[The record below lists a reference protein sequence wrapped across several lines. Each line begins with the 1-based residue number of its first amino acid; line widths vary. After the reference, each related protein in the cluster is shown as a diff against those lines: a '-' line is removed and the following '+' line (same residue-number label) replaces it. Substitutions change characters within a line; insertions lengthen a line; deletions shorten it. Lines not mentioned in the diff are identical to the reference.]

1 MDNKKTKRREELR
14 LKLNAKL
21 AKDRTVRGGKRRYE
35 LKSHDDDDKTT
46 APTTTAAEDGKTS
59 DTIKS
64 AITSF
69 EFILKKEGKP
79 GLNNDEKN
87 KMDAALKI
95 YEKEGPEAAF
105 KFLGISDPE
114 KALTMLHAKLEK
126 EKLLSTA
133 AATTTTDI
141 VKETTTKESEIR
153 ETTNVKKRDLKFVHK
168 TL

>member
-35 LKSHDDDDKTT
+35 LKSHDDDKTT

-69 EFILKKEGKP
+69 ESILKKEGTQYVTC
-79 GLNNDEKN
+79 
-87 KMDAALKI
+87 KI
-95 YEKEGPEAAF
+95 RKRKTF
-105 KFLGISDPE
+105 KHYYGNY
-114 KALTMLHAKLEK
+114 H
-126 EKLLSTA
+126 
-133 AATTTTDI
+133 
-141 VKETTTKESEIR
+141 R
-153 ETTNVKKRDLKFVHK
+153 RHCKRDTGKRNRNK
-168 TL
+168 RNNKC

>member
-35 LKSHDDDDKTT
+35 LKSHDDDKTT

-69 EFILKKEGKP
+69 ESILKKEGKP

-114 KALTMLHAKLEK
+114 KALNMLHAKLEK
-126 EKLLSTA
+126 EKLLSTTT
-133 AATTTTDI
+133 ATTTADI
-141 VKETTTKESEIR
+141 VKETPAKETETR